1 MATVITHFH
10 NEAKMLPFWLQHH
23 LKLFDHGIL
32 IDHYSTD
39 NSVEICRSLAPHW
52 TIIKSDL
59 KDFNAL
65 DNDFEVMSYEATVS
79 GWKMAL
85 NVSEFLHFPHFAQRL
100 REAEAREEMAIRTRG
115 VVMVD
120 LEAGKDLD
128 PSIPL
133 IKQKHYGF
141 IENEHCLSRSERRIL
156 AFSYGKQC
164 PCAYR
169 ERIIHR
175 YRTGAYTPG
184 RHNSFRVVN
193 EMPSDVFTLWYGYS
207 PWINWNIEKKL
218 SFSSHISA
226 MDKKQ
231 GFGLQHIRSHQ
242 QLEHDY
248 KLNKILAY
256 DMLPILDGRR
266 LPPGK
271 LANFL
276 RLRWALFKNL
286 CSREVSG

>member
-52 TIIKSDL
+52 TIIKSDM

-85 NVSEFLHFPHFAQRL
+85 NVSEFLHFPRFAQRL
-100 REAEAREEMAIRTRG
+100 LEAEAREEMAIRSRG
-115 VVMVD
+115 VIMVD

-133 IKQKHYGF
+133 IQQKHYGF
-141 IENEHCLSRSERRIL
+141 IENESCCVGRRRIL
-156 AFSYGKQC
+156 SFTNGKQG

-184 RHNSFRVVN
+184 RHNSFHVIN
-193 EMPSDVFTLWYGYS
+193 EMPRDVFTLWYGYS

-218 SFSSHISA
+218 SFSAHISA
-226 MDKKQ
+226 LDKKQ
-231 GFGLQHIRSHQ
+231 GHGLQHLRSRQ
-242 QLEHDY
+242 QLERDY
-248 KLNKILAY
+248 DLNKMLSY
-256 DMLPILDGRR
+256 DLLPILNGYS
-266 LPPGK
+266 LPPSE
-271 LANFL
+271 LSNFL
-276 RLRWALFKNL
+276 RLRLALFKNQ
-286 CSREVSG
+286 CGWK